1 MAQDFIEKA
10 VDRAF
15 GMIGKSPGPE
25 KQASLVQFIKF
36 GIIGVSNTVIAYLL
50 NAGTILALKPFDVSW
65 DYIAGNIVSFVL
77 SVLWSFYWNNK
88 YVFTAGDGEER
99 SLFRTLMKTYV
110 SYGFTGIVL
119 NNILSYIWIEKL
131 GIPKLIAPIPNLLLS
146 VPLNFII
153 NKFWAF
159 STKKKQ

>member
-10 VDRAF
+10 VDRTLTAL
-15 GMIGKSPGPE
+15 GRSVSPE
-25 KQASLVQFIKF
+25 KQNSLVQFIKF

-50 NAGTILALKPFDVSW
+50 NAATLLALKPCNVSW

-88 YVFTAGDGEER
+88 YVFTAGENEER
-99 SLFRTLMKTYV
+99 STFRTLMKTYV
-110 SYGFTGIVL
+110 SYGFTAIVL

-131 GIPKLIAPIPNLLLS
+131 GIPKLIAPVPNLLLS

-159 STKKKQ
+159 STKKK